1 MQGLLEDSH
10 NPSSRNHQS
19 KSSQSLNSPS
29 NIIADARSLQ
39 LHKTIDLNRLGNKK
53 ADLQKI
59 NEKRDIS
66 QLKNTIKEIMPG
78 AANTDKMKQLGFLNN
93 GKQHLDSTIPH
104 DSSMSIKEKMTYA

>member
-1 MQGLLEDSH
+1 M
-10 NPSSRNHQS
+10 
-19 KSSQSLNSPS
+19 NSPS

-39 LHKTIDLNRLGNKK
+39 LHKSIDFNRLGAKK

-66 QLKNTIKEIMPG
+66 QLKNTIKEVIPE
-78 AANTDKMKQLGFLNN
+78 ATTDKMKQLGFLHN

-104 DSSMSIKEKMTYA
+104 DTSMSIKEKMTYA